1 MHTTGSIE
9 WLDHQE
15 KGPVTLPTLSGGYKQ
30 STGSA
35 GMTVGKRAQ
44 LNLKKLVVI
53 GLRG

>member
-1 MHTTGSIE
+1 MHTTGSID

-15 KGPVTLPTLSGGYKQ
+15 KVLCVPLGGYKQ

-35 GMTVGKRAQ
+35 GMTVCKRAQ